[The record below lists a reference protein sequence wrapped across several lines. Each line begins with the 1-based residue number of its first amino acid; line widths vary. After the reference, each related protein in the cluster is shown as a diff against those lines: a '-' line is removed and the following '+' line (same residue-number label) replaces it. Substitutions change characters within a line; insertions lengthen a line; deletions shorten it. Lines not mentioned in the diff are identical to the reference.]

1 MQDMTPNQREE
12 FIDERI
18 RHILTTFDEF
28 HHDIA
33 ALDAPGRDEY
43 IQSRLTR
50 DLAITDSIMLKL
62 RAYVLLRDSTWRWI
76 MFVDVIALVAFIALV
91 VNDLKDI
98 VAFVLIASVMVASR
112 VLNRNLLAQLHKL
125 LELYESHAHRESNTA
140 ALLFLVNAISIVER
154 VKVAANGKPNDA
166 T

>member
-43 IQSRLTR
+43 MQSRLTR
-50 DLAITDSIMLKL
+50 DLAITDAIMLKL

-76 MFVDVIALVAFIALV
+76 MFVDVIALVALAALA
-91 VNDLKDI
+91 VNDIKDI
-98 VAFVLIASVMVASR
+98 VAFALIASVMVASR

-125 LELYESHAHRESNTA
+125 LGFYEGHAQRESNTA
-140 ALLFLVNAISIVER
+140 ALLFLVNSLGIIEK
-154 VKVAANGKPNDA
+154 VKLTTNGKPNDA
-166 T
+166 A